1 MDYCDRDV
9 WIDYGCTFGVNSQLN
24 SSLYEKPE
32 TKNVSGFYVASKL
45 L

>member
-1 MDYCDRDV
+1 MDYRDRDV

-32 TKNVSGFYVASKL
+32 TKKCFRL
-45 L
+45 LRCQ